1 MAAVWRREQDYGRPR
16 MRGWLAPTCCCPGHA
31 CESGVPGRLPLCCC
45 LMHVPPSALFQSD
58 CVASHSWTLQCAALQ
73 DDVAFFWPGLLRA
86 LQGLDPEDPYFI
98 TGESRGNVTAGG
110 CRGQSAQAVVVVRCQ
125 MNPLQRLLLQTTIT
139 ADGEMPQGGKASWIS
154 RAACRAALTRQVQ
167 KGCAVLCC
175 ALLCC
180 AHYPNV
186 AGLCWLLR
194 QQQDSFQLPSGAVQG
209 SICERRTF

>member
-1 MAAVWRREQDYGRPR
+1 